1 MTLQI
6 CSKQHSSWQLL
17 SHKSNMLS
25 LTTGNSS
32 ISSISISSLSVWFT
46 SQQLCIARSVI
57 KQKKIKCVVSAHRLK
72 CPKYFRVLLTNAILK
87 WCFIKSFNMKYLC
100 NVIFFACLEEEVFVS
115 PVLSEQFFLI
125 LNFLE
130 WLSFLGKC
138 QFEIFWRRDFWDT
151 GKI

>member
-1 MTLQI
+1 M

-25 LTTGNSS
+25 LTRGNSS
-32 ISSISISSLSVWFT
+32 ISSISILSLSVWYT

-72 CPKYFRVLLTNAILK
+72 CPEYFRELLTNAILK

-100 NVIFFACLEEEVFVS
+100 NVIFSCIFGRGSFCFSCFVWAFFFNPKFS
-115 PVLSEQFFLI
+115 RVIILSRKMPI
-125 LNFLE
+125 WDFLE
-130 WLSFLGKC
+130 KRLLGY
-138 QFEIFWRRDFWDT
+138 R
-151 GKI
+151 